1 MYRGVNIVPQANTPI
16 LVVSNATVEAS
27 SEKIG
32 KNTSHLHTRIAGM
45 YGESDIFLSGTTG
58 TYNNDG
64 LVIRSALPVYSGTT
78 TVHRTSGAVAKLT
91 FQGSSYNDSGVLQVA
106 DGALLRI
113 AVPLRQPPIK
123 RGAGTLELMADS
135 KLGDNGN
142 ALTLQ
147 EGYLKVNSFAN
158 ELLSVTAS
166 DGAGFD
172 LSDAGS
178 IYQPTNGV
186 ALVAS
191 SGTIKLKTGTRPL
204 AKGDYLVRWNEGH
217 RPNAR
222 FVLESDEPRN
232 SRFRAIRTSA
242 GVRIGFQQFM
252 ILVR

>member
-1 MYRGVNIVPQANTPI
+1 MSTTSPI
-16 LVVSNATVEAS
+16 RFGSFPCAMART
-27 SEKIG
+27 
-32 KNTSHLHTRIAGM
+32 M
-45 YGESDIFLSGTTG
+45 SD
-58 TYNNDG
+58 
-64 LVIRSALPVYSGTT
+64 VC
-78 TVHRTSGAVAKLT
+78 
-91 FQGSSYNDSGVLQVA
+91 
-106 DGALLRI
+106 
-113 AVPLRQPPIK
+113 
-123 RGAGTLELMADS
+123 
-135 KLGDNGN
+135 DNGN

-186 ALVAS
+186 ALVAT
-191 SGTIKLKTGTRPL
+191 GTIKLKTGTRPL
-204 AKGDYLVRWNEGH
+204 VNGDYLVRWDEGH

-222 FVLESDEPRN
+222 FVLESDEPRS
-232 SRFRAIRTSA
+232 SRFRAIKTSN